1 MKNPADSL
9 SESCKA
15 FIKQSLRANTLHSE
29 EQIQSLWG
37 EQGCIVRLQTDS
49 ESYPS
54 AILKLISINQHATHP
69 RGWNTNRSF
78 ERKARSYDVECAW
91 YQDYARLC
99 GSECKVPMPLGVLA
113 EKQKRLILLED
124 LSIDYPK
131 TCTQLTVE
139 QARVCLGW
147 LASFHA
153 RFMNNKGPGLWDQ
166 GCYWH
171 LDTRQDEY
179 DAMVDGTIKKAAQEL
194 DKRLRETPYQCLVH
208 GDAKLANF
216 CFSNDLN
223 QVAAVDFQY
232 VGRGCGIRDVVY
244 FLGSCLS
251 ESQCA
256 QHEKLLLDHYF
267 MQLNHSLKTVMSS
280 VERQTLEAQWRDL
293 YAIAWTDFYRFL
305 LGWMPTHQKINSY
318 TRLLA
323 RRALSQL

>member
-1 MKNPADSL
+1 MNNADGL
-9 SESCKA
+9 SESSKA
-15 FIKQSLRANTLHSE
+15 FIKQSLQANTFHSE

-49 ESYPS
+49 ENNPS
-54 AILKLISINQHATHP
+54 AILKLISINQHAAHP

-78 ERKARSYDVECAW
+78 ERKVRSYDVECVW
-91 YQDYARLC
+91 YQNYARLC
-99 GSECKVPMPLGVLA
+99 GEKCKVPVPLGVLI
-113 EKQKRLILLED
+113 EKKKRLILLED
-124 LSIDYPK
+124 LSTDYPRI
-131 TCTQLTVE
+131 CSQLNVE
-139 QARVCLGW
+139 QACVCLGW
-147 LASFHA
+147 LARFHA
-153 RFMNNKGPGLWDQ
+153 QFMSNKGLGLWDE

-179 DAMVDGTIKKAAQEL
+179 AAMEDGTIKKAAREL
-194 DKRLRETPYQCLVH
+194 DRRLRETPYQCLVH

-232 VGRGCGIRDVVY
+232 VGRGCGMRDVAY
-244 FLGSCLS
+244 FLGSCLTES
-251 ESQCA
+251 ECA

-267 MQLNHSLKTVMSS
+267 TQLNHALRTVMSRA
-280 VERQTLEAQWRDL
+280 ERQSLEAQWRAL

-323 RRALSQL
+323 KQAISQL